1 MLFLFLMGLC
11 KTLNCPAQKAKSRG
25 GILVV
30 RALYRTVLTVEICSQ
45 YNQKRKKK
53 KKRKKERKEQ
63 KNNRGQLES
72 FANDHVLM
80 QNNAEH
86 PQARNGQDDAK
97 QKMPAGTAWVD

>member
-1 MLFLFLMGLC
+1 MQMLFLFLMGLC

-53 KKRKKERKEQ
+53 KERKKERKEQ

-80 QNNAEH
+80 
-86 PQARNGQDDAK
+86 
-97 QKMPAGTAWVD
+97 

>member
-1 MLFLFLMGLC
+1 MQMLFLFLMGLC

-53 KKRKKERKEQ
+53 KKERKKEKNRKIIEA
-63 KNNRGQLES
+63 NWNRL
-72 FANDHVLM
+72 LM
-80 QNNAEH
+80 I
-86 PQARNGQDDAK
+86 
-97 QKMPAGTAWVD
+97 TF